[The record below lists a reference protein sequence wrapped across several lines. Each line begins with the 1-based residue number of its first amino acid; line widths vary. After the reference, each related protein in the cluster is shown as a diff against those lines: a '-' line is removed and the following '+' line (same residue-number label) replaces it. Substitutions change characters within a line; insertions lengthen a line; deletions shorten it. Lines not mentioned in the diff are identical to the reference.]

1 MLRTIAE
8 IAREV
13 VITFP
18 SAVAKKA
25 EVEQV

>member
-13 VITFP
+13 AIVLP
-18 SAVAKKA
+18 SAVAKNRDC
-25 EVEQV
+25 EQL